1 MKVLHCG
8 ELMPGCTTVITGKDA
23 DEVLTKAENHARKE
37 HNMVLMPPSVV
48 AQIEAAIK
56 DPEGS
61 APVR

>member
-8 ELMPGCTTVITGKDA
+8 DLMPGCNTVITGKNA

-48 AQIEAAIK
+48 A
-56 DPEGS
+56 
-61 APVR
+61 